1 MDLRFLMKY
10 NMDTILK
17 FQCYTSITQAAKEI
31 SATVLNNELY
41 KE

>member
-1 MDLRFLMKY
+1 MDLGFLMTY
-10 NMDTILK
+10 DMDTILK
-17 FQCYTSITQAAKEI
+17 FQCHTSIPQAAEEI